1 MTAALFWLSVA
12 LLVHTYAGYPAVSW
26 VLARLRRRCPRGR
39 EAVAPRV
46 TVVIAAYNEGIVI
59 GGRLKNILESDFPPR
74 MIEVVVA
81 SDGSTDRTEE
91 IVSRWAEPRVR
102 LLRLPRGGRAR
113 AHNRAVAVAMGE
125 IVVFTDART
134 SFDREFLRRVTE
146 PFSDPR
152 VGGVVGRLV
161 YVTKAG
167 TVAESTGAYWRF
179 ETKLREWE
187 SGAGL
192 LVVGSGCC
200 MAIRRSLY
208 RELRPD
214 EDVDDATPLDLV
226 YQGYRVV
233 FAPEAVA
240 YDVPPATPGDEIRAR
255 ARMTILALTAIL
267 RRRALLNPL
276 RFPGV
281 AFALYSH
288 RVLRA
293 LTPGLLLGVFLT
305 NMLLLGVAAFY
316 RVPFAAQ
323 LCFYAL
329 ALLGW
334 LGGKA
339 GWTTPILR
347 IPLSFCVWNIGF
359 GAGLIRVVRGE
370 TVASY
375 APV

>member
-12 LLVHTYAGYPAVSW
+12 LLVHTYLGYPVVSW
-26 VLARLRRRCPRGR
+26 LLGRRRRVPGTAGR
-39 EAVAPRV
+39 TPETTV
-46 TVVIAAYNEGIVI
+46 TVVVAAHNEEAAIDE
-59 GGRLKNILESDFPPR
+59 RLKNIFESDFPPR
-74 MIEVVVA
+74 MIEVIVA

-91 IVSRWAEPRVR
+91 IVSRWTDPRVR

-113 AHNRAVAVAMGE
+113 AHNRAVSVAMGE

-146 PFSDPR
+146 PFSDP
-152 VGGVVGRLV
+152 GMGCVVGRLV

-167 TVAESTGAYWRF
+167 TVAESTGAYWWF

-214 EDVDDATPLDLV
+214 EDVDDAVPLDLV
-226 YQGYRVV
+226 FHGHRVV

-288 RVLRA
+288 RVLRS
-293 LTPGLLLGVFLT
+293 LTPGLLLGIFLT
-305 NMLLLGVAAFY
+305 NVPLLGVAAFY
-316 RVPFAAQ
+316 RVTFAAQ

-370 TVASY
+370 TVARY